1 MEAGGLPASDN
12 GLGPKTPSAF
22 YFKIFQDISI
32 YFKILH
38 VSKRFVARVSQCFVD
53 LREFH
58 FFFWNGNV
66 THRPRGTKTNFISIT
81 SIYFNIIVTL
91 PCMCPVRTSKVLATA
106 LVLVLMYF
114 GTRNLYAFPA

>member
-22 YFKIFQDISI
+22 YFKISQDISI

-58 FFFWNGNV
+58 FFLLEWQCYIAHV
-66 THRPRGTKTNFISIT
+66 AQKQI
-81 SIYFNIIVTL
+81 L
-91 PCMCPVRTSKVLATA
+91 
-106 LVLVLMYF
+106 
-114 GTRNLYAFPA
+114 